1 MTPVARPFPVSP
13 PPAAPEPRAPVA
25 IVGAGPV
32 GLAMAIDLALRGV
45 PSVLLDDNNVVS
57 TGSRAI
63 CWAKRTL
70 EIFDRLGVAGR
81 MVEKGVVWQVG
92 RTYHRDREVFAFD
105 LLPEGGHK
113 LPAFVNLQQYHVEEY
128 LIDRARDFPD
138 LIDLRFGNRVI
149 GLERHAD
156 HAVLGIETASGNY
169 TLEARYVLACDGARS
184 TLRGLMGLAFA
195 GELFEERFLIA
206 DIEMQADFPPERR
219 FWFEPPFHN
228 GQSALLHKQPDD
240 LWRIDLQ
247 LGWDADPEVERRPEN
262 IEPRIRRVVGDRPF
276 RLDWTSIYTFQC
288 RRLDRF
294 LHGPVIFVGDS
305 AHVVSPFGARGGN
318 GGIQDADN
326 LGWKLAAILRG
337 QAPASLLESYD
348 RERTQAADEN
358 IAHSTRATRFI
369 SPAPGVERLLRDA
382 VLDLAGRTEFA
393 RGWANSGRLSTPCTY
408 PLAAPDDPR
417 LPPAARPGAP
427 APDAPLPGG
436 WLLERLG
443 AGFVVLGIDT
453 EAPAVAGAT
462 ALSLA
467 PDATLAT
474 RYLGATGRAVYL
486 IRPDQ
491 HVAARWVDTTAD
503 AVATALAEAKEGGA
517 WAG

>member
-1 MTPVARPFPVSP
+1 V
-13 PPAAPEPRAPVA
+13 
-25 IVGAGPV
+25 
-32 GLAMAIDLALRGV
+32 AIDLALRGV
-45 PSVLLDDNNVVS
+45 RSVVLDDNNVVS

-70 EIFDRLGVAGR
+70 EIFDRLGVAAR
-81 MVEKGVVWQVG
+81 MVAKGVTWQVG

-113 LPAFVNLQQYHVEEY
+113 LPAFINLQQYHVEEF
-128 LIDRARDFPD
+128 LVARARDFPG
-138 LIDLRFGNRVI
+138 LIELRFGNRVI

-156 HAVLGIETASGNY
+156 HVVLGIETAAGNY
-169 TLEARYVLACDGARS
+169 TLEARYLLACDGARS

-262 IEPRIRRVVGDRPF
+262 VLPRIRRVVGDRPF

-326 LGWKLAAILRG
+326 LGWKLAAVLSG
-337 QAPASLLESYD
+337 QAPATLLESYD
-348 RERTQAADEN
+348 RERTRAADEN
-358 IAHSTRATRFI
+358 ITHSARSTRFM
-369 SPAPGVERLLRDA
+369 SPATGVERLFRDS
-382 VLDLAGRTEFA
+382 VLDLAGRVDFA
-393 RGWANSGRLSTPCTY
+393 RAWANSGRLSTPCTY

-427 APDAPLPGG
+427 APDAPLPDG

-443 AGFVVLGIDT
+443 GGFVVLGIGTD
-453 EAPAVAGAT
+453 APAVEGAT
-462 ALSLA
+462 SVSLA
-467 PDATLAT
+467 PDAVLAA
-474 RYLGATGRAVYL
+474 RYLGGPTG
-486 IRPDQ
+486 PS
-491 HVAARWVDTTAD
+491 T
-503 AVATALAEAKEGGA
+503 
-517 WAG
+517 